1 MTSMIGS
8 SYRSKRSGLGRCYI
22 CDEPGHI
29 AKFCVRR
36 QRQEGS
42 SGNGSETSA
51 LPESLPWAWDRNRGG
66 TPDNESAGTEY
77 GTPLQSDPED
87 GGRVSPRLGIGR
99 IRATELNTSEEEI
112 IGFSELFDGETKGT
126 LNGRGS
132 GIASAGTIRC

>member
-1 MTSMIGS
+1 MIAS
-8 SYRSKRSGLGRCYI
+8 SYRSKRSGLVRCYI

-29 AKFCVRR
+29 AKSCVRR
-36 QRQEGS
+36 QRQEW
-42 SGNGSETSA
+42 SGENWSETSA
-51 LPESLPWAWDRNRGG
+51 LPDSLPWAWDRNRGG

-87 GGRVSPRLGIGR
+87 GGRVSPLLGIGR
-99 IRATELNTSEEEI
+99 IRAMELNTSEEEI
-112 IGFSELFDGETKGT
+112 IGFSELFDGETKET